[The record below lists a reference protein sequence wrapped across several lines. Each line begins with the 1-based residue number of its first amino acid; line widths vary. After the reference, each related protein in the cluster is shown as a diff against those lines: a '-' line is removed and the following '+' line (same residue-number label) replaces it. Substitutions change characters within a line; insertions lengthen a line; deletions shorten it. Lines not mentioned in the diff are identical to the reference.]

1 MARPGP
7 TVIDTFDDGLKLIE
21 VLDRP
26 QVYWV
31 QYQGAPISVRH
42 VYHSAVGTRIRYPKT
57 AFNNRAHAENLA
69 QELNKIYGT
78 TEYTVASLKK

>member
-7 TVIDTFDDGLKLIE
+7 RVIDTFDDGVKYIE
-21 VLDRP
+21 ILDRP

-31 QYQGAPISVRH
+31 EYQGAPISVRH

-69 QELNKIYGT
+69 AELNCQFNSND
-78 TEYTVASLKK
+78 YTVASLKN